1 MESSKNP
8 NSGEGTMAKDL
19 PSKRVSKS
27 TELAKRQAREA
38 YDQGR
43 QVFIFEAG
51 NRFPTEGL
59 AEAIEAIESIGWRL
73 EHVSHASSF
82 ARSPGHPIGYY
93 LFRRI

>member
-1 MESSKNP
+1 
-8 NSGEGTMAKDL
+8 MAKDSPL
-19 PSKRVSKS
+19 KRV
-27 TELAKRQAREA
+27 EGQAREA
-38 YDQGR
+38 YQQGR

-59 AEAIEAIESIGWRL
+59 AEAIEAIEAIGWRL

>member
-1 MESSKNP
+1 
-8 NSGEGTMAKDL
+8 MAKDL

-59 AEAIEAIESIGWRL
+59 AEAIEEIEAIGWRL

-82 ARSPGHPIGYY
+82 TRSPGQPIGYY

>member
-1 MESSKNP
+1 
-8 NSGEGTMAKDL
+8 MAKDL

-27 TELAKRQAREA
+27 IELAKRQAREA
-38 YDQGR
+38 YQQGR

-51 NRFPTEGL
+51 IRFPTEDL
-59 AEAIEAIESIGWRL
+59 AEAIEEIEASGWRL

>member
-1 MESSKNP
+1 MYSSKDP
-8 NSGEGTMAKDL
+8 YTGERTIPKDL
-19 PSKRVSKS
+19 PSKPVSKS

-38 YDQGR
+38 HDQGR

-82 ARSPGHPIGYY
+82 TRSLGHPIGYY

>member
-1 MESSKNP
+1 MTVRER
-8 NSGEGTMAKDL
+8 TLAKDSQL
-19 PSKRVSKS
+19 KHISRNVESA
-27 TELAKRQAREA
+27 EGQAREA

-59 AEAIEAIESIGWRL
+59 AEAIEATGWRL

-82 ARSPGHPIGYY
+82 TRSPGHAIGYY
-93 LFRRI
+93 LFRWI